1 MIYPNL
7 IAEMARA
14 KITKADI
21 AKTLGVSLK
30 TVYIKL
36 ERGTMY
42 LSEAMKI
49 RKELFPNL
57 DLLYL
62 FAEEPEVVV

>member
-1 MIYPNL
+1 
-7 IAEMARA
+7 MARA